1 MKRLRLIL
9 FTFFT
14 LAWAQD
20 LNLKKNDI
28 TVIIAH
34 NQSIEIILK
43 DNDVYKG
50 RFLKVEKNNIIVEGS
65 NYGSFLTIPFN
76 QVKMIILEHPQL
88 DKLKG
93 FGEGAMIW
101 GTFTMALITVASIAL
116 EESFEIKDLLNIGNV
131 PVGAL
136 VKGLTFSLPA
146 ALLGGTINAMRNA
159 SKDIK
164 AYYKIDQDNWKI
176 VTG

>member
-9 FTFFT
+9 FAFFT

-43 DNDVYKG
+43 VNDVCKG
-50 RFLKVEKNNIIVEGS
+50 RFLKVEENNIIVEGS
-65 NYGSFLTIPFN
+65 YYGSFFTIPFN
-76 QVKMIILEHPQL
+76 QVKMITLEHPQF

-93 FGEGAMIW
+93 FGEGALTW
-101 GTFTMALITVASIAL
+101 GGFTMALITVASIAL
-116 EESFEIKDLLNIGNV
+116 DESSEIEDLLNNV

-136 VKGLTFSLPA
+136 VKGLTVSLPA
-146 ALLGGTINAMRNA
+146 AFLGGTINAMRNA

-164 AYYKIDQDNWKI
+164 AYYKIDQDDWKI
-176 VTG
+176 VAR

>member
-9 FTFFT
+9 FAFFT

-43 DNDVYKG
+43 DNDVCKG
-50 RFLKVEKNNIIVEGS
+50 RFLKVEENNIIVEGS
-65 NYGSFLTIPFN
+65 YYGSFFTIPFN
-76 QVKMIILEHPQL
+76 QVKMITLEHPQF

-93 FGEGAMIW
+93 FGEGALTW
-101 GTFTMALITVASIAL
+101 GGFTMALITVACIAL
-116 EESFEIKDLLNIGNV
+116 DESFEIEDLLNNV
-131 PVGAL
+131 PVVPF
-136 VKGLTFSLPA
+136 VKGLIVSLPA
-146 ALLGGTINAMRNA
+146 AILGGTINAMRNA

-164 AYYKIDQDNWKI
+164 AYYKIDQDDWKI
-176 VTG
+176 VAR

>member
-76 QVKMIILEHPQL
+76 QVK
-88 DKLKG
+88 
-93 FGEGAMIW
+93 
-101 GTFTMALITVASIAL
+101 TVSYTH
-116 EESFEIKDLLNIGNV
+116 
-131 PVGAL
+131 
-136 VKGLTFSLPA
+136 LTLP
-146 ALLGGTINAMRNA
+146 T
-159 SKDIK
+159 K
-164 AYYKIDQDNWKI
+164 A
-176 VTG
+176 

>member
-9 FTFFT
+9 FAFFT

-43 DNDVYKG
+43 DNDVCKG
-50 RFLKVEKNNIIVEGS
+50 RFLKVEENNIIVEGS
-65 NYGSFLTIPFN
+65 YYGSFFTIPFN
-76 QVKMIILEHPQL
+76 QVKMITLEHPQF

-93 FGEGAMIW
+93 FGEGALTW
-101 GTFTMALITVASIAL
+101 GGLTMALITVASIAL
-116 EESFEIKDLLNIGNV
+116 DESSEIEDLLNNV

-136 VKGLTFSLPA
+136 VKGLTVSLPA
-146 ALLGGTINAMRNA
+146 AFLGGTINAMRNA

-164 AYYKIDQDNWKI
+164 AYYKIDQDDWKI
-176 VTG
+176 VAR

>member
-34 NQSIEIILK
+34 NQPIEIILK

-101 GTFTMALITVASIAL
+101 GTFTMALLTVASIAL
-116 EESFEIKDLLNIGNV
+116 DELEIEDLLNTV
-131 PVGAL
+131 PLVPF
-136 VKGLTFSLPA
+136 VKGLIVSLPA